1 MVGYPSSDTYTIVI
15 DFKMLNKL
23 LESFLAAIEKGFTLV
38 ETGLSAAGVD
48 SDDSDDGQNYGD
60 EYGSD
65 QYTKDGL
72 GEQEPV
78 HYLAKLERVSATG
91 THGAASE
98 CWCEHVYD
106 IGLVQSISDIQHSFS
121 NSKES
126 NHLGKRSDDNQ
137 SKKTQSLPDHSE
149 PQKR

>member
-1 MVGYPSSDTYTIVI
+1 MAGYPSSDTYTIVI

-23 LESFLAAIEKGFTLV
+23 LESFLATIEKGFTLV

-72 GEQEPV
+72 REQEPV
-78 HYLAKLERVSATG
+78 HYLAKLERVTATG
-91 THGAASE
+91 PHGAASE

-106 IGLVQSISDIQHSFS
+106 IGPVQSISEIQQSFS
-121 NSKES
+121 NSKDS
-126 NHLGKRSDDNQ
+126 NHLGKRSDEDQSDKAQNQ
-137 SKKTQSLPDHSE
+137 PGHSA